1 MENDMLNATEHLDIL
16 ALAHA
21 FKGFLPLPV
30 SGGEW
35 PIVVR
40 RSVANVGILG
50 NPEARLILSGNNGEW
65 GFVDF
70 HLRSARVTAI
80 NGASLTE
87 DQKFTHRPTEFAAA
101 VEAVCRANNI
111 DCGWGNA
118 YVW

>member
-1 MENDMLNATEHLDIL
+1 MLNTTDNLDVL
-16 ALAHA
+16 ALANA

-30 SGGEW
+30 TGGEW
-35 PIVVR
+35 RIVVR
-40 RSVANVGILG
+40 RSVASVGILG

-70 HLRSARVTAI
+70 HLRSARVAAI
-80 NGASLTE
+80 NGPMAE
-87 DQKFTHRPTEFAAA
+87 DQKYKHRPAEFGAA

>member
-35 PIVVR
+35 RIVVR
-40 RSVANVGILG
+40 RSVASVGILG

-70 HLRSARVTAI
+70 HLRSARVTAL
-80 NGASLTE
+80 NGPMSE
-87 DQKFTHRPTEFAAA
+87 DSKFKHRPAEFGAA
-101 VEAVCRANNI
+101 VEAVCKANGI
-111 DCGWGNA
+111 DCGWA
-118 YVW
+118 HAEVS